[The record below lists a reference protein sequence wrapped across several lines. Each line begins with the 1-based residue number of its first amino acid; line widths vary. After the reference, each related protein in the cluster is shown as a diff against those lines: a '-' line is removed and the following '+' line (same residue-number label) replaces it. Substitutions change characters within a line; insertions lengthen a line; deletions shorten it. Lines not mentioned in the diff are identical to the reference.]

1 MNQFINFVL
10 TYFLIKEKKMENKI
24 IERNSKDEK
33 VNNKDGILKE
43 CRDNDKKLED
53 ISKKIYFM

>member
-1 MNQFINFVL
+1 
-10 TYFLIKEKKMENKI
+10 MENKI